1 LKLFKV
7 LILAEETGRIK
18 ELGVELAE
26 AGLVCGFGATL
37 DEASERLTE
46 LAPDLMLVLFD
57 DMASALKVLAITKS
71 LRQKKS
77 LPAIALV
84 SQETLSLDFDR
95 SIDDFVVEPWGLNEV
110 LARAKRVVKRDYDLA
125 DSEIIRCGDLLID
138 LRKCEV
144 SVSGRL
150 VSLTFKE
157 YELLK
162 FLASNRGRVFSREAL
177 LNGVWGY
184 DYYGGDRTV
193 DVSIRRLRSKIEDA
207 THSFIRT
214 VRNIGYCFREDV

>member
-1 LKLFKV
+1 LFKI
-7 LILAEETGRIK
+7 LILAEETGRVK
-18 ELGVELAE
+18 ELAAELAE
-26 AGLVCGFGATL
+26 AGLVCGFGATA
-37 DEASERLTE
+37 DEASQRLTE
-46 LAPDLMLVLFD
+46 LAPDLMLVLLD
-57 DMASALKVLAITKS
+57 DMASALKVMAITKS

-84 SQETLSLDFDR
+84 SQETLSFDFDR
-95 SIDDFVVEPWGLNEV
+95 SVDDFVVEPWGLNEV
-110 LARAKRVVKRDYDLA
+110 LARARRVVKQGHDLA
-125 DSEIIRCGDLLID
+125 DSEMIRCGDLIID
-138 LRKCEV
+138 LKKCEV

-162 FLASNRGRVFSREAL
+162 FLASNSGRVFTREAL

-184 DYYGGDRTV
+184 DYYGGDRAV

-207 THSFIRT
+207 THSFVRT
-214 VRNIGYCFREDV
+214 VRSIGYCFRDEK

>member
-1 LKLFKV
+1 LFKV
-7 LILAEETGRIK
+7 LMLAEETGRIK
-18 ELGVELAE
+18 ELGAELAE

-46 LAPDLMLVLFD
+46 LAPDLMLVLLN
-57 DMASALKVLAITKS
+57 DMASALKVMAITKS

-95 SIDDFVVEPWGLNEV
+95 AIDDFVVEPWGLNEV

-125 DSEIIRCGDLLID
+125 DSEIISCGDLLID

-193 DVSIRRLRSKIEDA
+193 DVSVRRLRSKIEDA

-214 VRNIGYCFREDV
+214 VRNIGYCFREE

>member
-1 LKLFKV
+1 MFKV

-26 AGLVCGFGATL
+26 AGLVCEFGVTL

-157 YELLK
+157 YEILK